1 MLFAKYLYRLKVTI
15 KICLFFY
22 EITRTNDME
31 KLKNVCRK
39 LRKLDAR
46 TKEIRCEGKES
57 I

>member
-1 MLFAKYLYRLKVTI
+1 MSV
-15 KICLFFY
+15 FY